1 MKHQIKHNGEL
12 VATIETHGDSV
23 IVVHEPVNPDYSHL
37 IGKWV
42 RYCLEG
48 FESEFFFSKWVKIKS
63 VRFLRN
69 ETENGVVKPEGLHF
83 RIYGNDC
90 FNESLEYHES
100 CFDLSNPRDTNPD
113 EEDRVI
119 PFDAVRWRKGD
130 FVRVQMRDGREVMQL
145 TEFECY
151 DSYPLRGV
159 YDGELGSWKKDGAY
173 GTAERNKSRYDLMLV
188 IKGGEQ

>member
-1 MKHQIKHNGEL
+1 MKHEIRKDGEL

-63 VRFLRN
+63 VRFLSS

-83 RIYGNDC
+83 RIYGNDY
-90 FNESLEYHES
+90 FNESPEYHES

-113 EEDRVI
+113 EEERVI
-119 PFDAVRWRKGD
+119 DFDIELWRSRD
-130 FVRVQMRDGREVMQL
+130 YVRVQTREGMEVVQL
-145 TEFECY
+145 TEFDCT
-151 DSYPLRGV
+151 DSHPLIGIFDDRIQT
-159 YDGELGSWKKDGAY
+159 WKLNGGWKVG
-173 GTAERNKSRYDLMLV
+173 GLITSVDLMLV
-188 IKGGEQ
+188 VKGGEK